1 MIDPLGST
9 LSRRTVNFSL
19 ARHNQNPQED
29 EHTMSEAI
37 QCLETELGRYTLEK
51 RSFSDQ
57 SDDGSQHATSA
68 TTTAVIVG
76 TESTQWLALGQLDFS
91 SPPAHCGDADVEYEH
106 KLAQPLLYRT

>member
-9 LSRRTVNFSL
+9 LSLHTVNFSL
-19 ARHNQNPQED
+19 ARRNQKPLED

-37 QCLETELGRYTLEK
+37 QCLETELGRSTLEK

-68 TTTAVIVG
+68 STTAVIVG
-76 TESTQWLALGQLDFS
+76 TESMQGLALGQLDFS
-91 SPPAHCGDADVEYEH
+91 GPPARCGDANVEYAH